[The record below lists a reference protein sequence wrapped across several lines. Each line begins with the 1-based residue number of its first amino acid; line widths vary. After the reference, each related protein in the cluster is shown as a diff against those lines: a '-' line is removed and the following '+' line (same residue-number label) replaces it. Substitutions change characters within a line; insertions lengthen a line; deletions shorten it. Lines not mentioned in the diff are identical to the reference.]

1 MIMKEMQYFDAILGS
16 RRKRRTALKA
26 VIALLVD
33 IRNAESKSLRNTP
46 ENFRGSDSFEAGEF
60 AVDALDEAIAILA
73 DIY

>member
-1 MIMKEMQYFDAILGS
+1 MKEMQYFDAFLGN

-26 VIALLVD
+26 VIALLDD
-33 IRNAESKSLRNTP
+33 IRNAESKSLFNTP
-46 ENFRGSDSFEAGEF
+46 ENFRNTDSFDAGEF